1 MDLVF
6 AVSAMPRDSNFDL
19 ILDVVK
25 EITQRFFSNR
35 VKYGLIVFGK
45 DASIKIQLTD
55 KHTDLNKL
63 QKYIGSIE
71 SNTDDPALD
80 KALVLAKTMLE
91 SEPKRKDARKV
102 RTCYLFRYICFSD
115 TYLFYCCPLL
125 SWVRCFYAFVSNIVF
140 ALSFRGFNPVK
151 TYPFYY
157 CLVT

>member
-1 MDLVF
+1 MDLAF
-6 AVSAMPRDSNFDL
+6 AISAMPRDSNFDL

-35 VKYGLIVFGK
+35 VRYGLIVFGK
-45 DASIKIQLTD
+45 DAAIKIQFTE
-55 KHTDLNKL
+55 KHTDLSIL
-63 QKYIGSIE
+63 QMYIGSIE

-91 SEPKRKDARKV
+91 SEPTRTDARKV
-102 RTCYLFRYICFSD
+102 RTCYLFRNICFSD
-115 TYLFYCCPLL
+115 TYLFYCCPLF
-125 SWVRCFYAFVSNIVF
+125 SWVRCFYAFVSNIFLPRPSVD
-140 ALSFRGFNPVK
+140 LIK